1 MTNIQNQHLCQLVI
15 HSQHYSSISS
25 IINVLY
31 VRNVLNSD
39 GKFFL
44 LHMSNTWLNVI
55 PLPKQAATPAASLS
69 RLNLNHS
76 ARFEVLTEMKPKTQ
90 VFCNMTLSGGFS
102 LFWGIIAHLSSGSS
116 CSTWP
121 WMKALWSVK
130 MFGTNRRTTA
140 SYCRT
145 FKVLNPPSQI

>member
-1 MTNIQNQHLCQLVI
+1 VSPC
-15 HSQHYSSISS
+15 HSFTTLYSSIFS

-55 PLPKQAATPAASLS
+55 PLPKQAVTPAASLS

-76 ARFEVLTEMKPKTQ
+76 ARFEVLTEMMPKTQ
-90 VFCNMTLSGGFS
+90 VFWNMILSWGV
-102 LFWGIIAHLSSGSS
+102 LFVLRDHSTFIFRVKQFYLTMNEGIMI
-116 CSTWP
+116 
-121 WMKALWSVK
+121 
-130 MFGTNRRTTA
+130 R
-140 SYCRT
+140 
-145 FKVLNPPSQI
+145 